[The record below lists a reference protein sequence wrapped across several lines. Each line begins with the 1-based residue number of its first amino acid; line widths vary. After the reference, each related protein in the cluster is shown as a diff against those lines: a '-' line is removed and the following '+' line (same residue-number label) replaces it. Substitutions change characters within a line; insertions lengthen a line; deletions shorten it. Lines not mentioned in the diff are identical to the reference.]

1 MVVTDL
7 PGERDLMLDAIDDAF
22 KQAVTQFTKDAA
34 TGSTQA
40 FVASGLEKARKARR
54 QMIALLDDKT

>member
-1 MVVTDL
+1 MADR
-7 PGERDLMLDAIDDAF
+7 PEERDLMLDAIDDAF

-40 FVASGLEKARKARR
+40 FVTIGLEKARKARR
-54 QMIALLDDKT
+54 QMIALLDDNT